1 VKTINYKIYVKN
13 HYNFIDNFIKKKR
26 LEIAHFVNKKIKEY
40 KIKEVLDIGTTNDE
54 SFKSSN
60 VIIKN
65 LKNINKYKSISDQII
80 TLKLFSKKYN
90 KSITSKFSNK
100 EIKIFS
106 SDLVISNATIEHVGS
121 KKNQTKMLKNII
133 NLTKKIFIIITPN
146 KNYPLD
152 FHTKIPFVHWLPKK
166 IYRKLLKLANLR
178 FFSLEKNL
186 NLLSENDL
194 IMILN
199 NFNNQIVYKIYY
211 IKLLGLISNLI
222 VVGEK
227 IKKYNK

>member
-1 VKTINYKIYVKN
+1 MNNKIYVEN

-60 VIIKN
+60 VIINN

-80 TLKLFSKKYN
+80 THKLFSKKYN

-100 EIKIFS
+100 EIKSFS

-121 KKNQTKMLKNII
+121 KKKQTKMLKNII
-133 NLTKKIFIIITPN
+133 SLTKKIFIIITPN

-152 FHTKIPFVHWLPKK
+152 FHTKIPFIHWLPKK
-166 IYRKLLKLANLR
+166 IYRKLLKLVNLS

-199 NFNNQIVYKIYY
+199 NFNKQIVYKIYY
-211 IKLLGLISNLI
+211 IKLLGWISNLI
-222 VVGEK
+222 VVGTK